1 MVSIYNENFTTPE
14 SRIPYFIEVH
24 RCVLAGPDDD
34 CKAALYPM
42 ANDTKDI
49 EIVVPDLT
57 NNDRN
62 PAKKP
67 KFYRYVVYNHT
78 SCKCGSF
85 AEFNSTMHKKIPYN
99 TGECNLLHVTINI
112 ILNRSDQS
120 FESNMKTDCD
130 LRAVT

>member
-1 MVSIYNENFTTPE
+1 M
-14 SRIPYFIEVH
+14 PYFIEVH
-24 RCVLAGPDDD
+24 RCVLAGRNDD
-34 CKAALYPM
+34 CCIACNETYPVPVS
-42 ANDTKDI
+42 KKPI

-85 AEFNSTMHKKIPYN
+85 AEFNSIMHKKIPYN

-112 ILNRSDQS
+112 ILNKSDQS